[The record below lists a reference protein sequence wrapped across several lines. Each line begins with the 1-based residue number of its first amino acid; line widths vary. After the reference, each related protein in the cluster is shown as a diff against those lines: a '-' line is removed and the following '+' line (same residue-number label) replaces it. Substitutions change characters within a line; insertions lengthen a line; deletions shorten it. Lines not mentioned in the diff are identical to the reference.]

1 MYSAHL
7 KSYPVSICQQLAVF
21 QDAEQKELI
30 AAPGSKTST
39 LLIALSR
46 CEAPASTSQLSA
58 YTRLHD
64 VKGYLHYAVKRGLVE
79 QQLVP
84 GYQRRFLYKLTAQGE
99 LAVRQL
105 LSHDSK
111 NETQA

>member
-7 KSYPVSICQQLAVF
+7 KSYPVSICQQLSVL
-21 QDAEQKELI
+21 QDAADKEQL
-30 AAPGSKTST
+30 AAAGTKTAQ

-46 CEAPASTSQLSA
+46 CTEHTSTSQLSA
-58 YTRLHD
+58 TTRIKD
-64 VKGYLHYAVKRGLVE
+64 VKAYLHHVVKRGLVE

-105 LSHDSK
+105 LRNDSK
-111 NETQA
+111 NVAKA